1 MTKAKNHLPAILTPA
16 KSGITGRWDQ
26 NNAISDADLQN
37 PRIKKILAALRDLH
51 DLPVDWGKTKT
62 AWRRVVAL
70 KHGVSLRI
78 LLTWQKQ
85 YKEGGIAGLRHTK
98 PGKGVPRIWSPDAL
112 EFWISLCAK
121 REHRK
126 INRKELYEILV
137 IEAQRRGWEIGGYK
151 SATHWFSKRWN
162 PALDAMQRG
171 GMRAL
176 DNILPPVLR
185 DYSDLKPFEILCGD
199 QHRFDFWVTDE
210 ETGEVFRPEGYLW
223 QDLRTRIIYGAA
235 VDRKYDSWLIGLALR
250 LGVSCFGAF
259 GSIYTDNGRP
269 ELSKF
274 LMSILSNLHSL
285 GLDWKKISDTITDLT
300 GEDIEDVQPYC
311 VPQGMH
317 KKAIVKN
324 AKAKMIEG
332 TFYRLEQIMT
342 SHLRAPGYTKRLS
355 DDTTWQDIDQQE
367 ATRLAKQGKLL
378 TFREFV
384 LLLYRAINFYNQ
396 EKPHRGVLR
405 EWSWKPK
412 RAQTTPFDCLRACY
426 NEGWRPRMI
435 SNEAADLIFLDRAVR
450 VVQKGM
456 ISLNNEFYV
465 ADALGTMHGERVNI
479 RFNPLLLDRVL
490 IFTKD
495 EYVCTAYPM
504 EYSSMLDFDLGSRKI
519 AEKRERRKK
528 FAEEFRRISSI
539 APDFREYSKVP
550 EAERMAALIGAEKKR
565 RALENK
571 EYSRPL
577 SEAEIDEHIATME
590 AKETLPLKKRKPLP
604 QRPEFFLDRDSRF
617 LWVVEFLEAGGQ
629 LTPEDEQFKDEYL
642 AQQTEAQREYFLFRL
657 DFCKEAK

>member
-1 MTKAKNHLPAILTPA
+1 MTHGKNHLPAILTPA
-16 KSGITGRWDQ
+16 KSGITGLWDQ

-37 PRIKKILAALRDLH
+37 PRIKRILAALRDLD

-78 LLTWQKQ
+78 LFDWQKQ
-85 YKEGGIAGLRHTK
+85 YKEKGIAGLRHTK
-98 PGKGVPRIWSPDAL
+98 PGKGVPRIWDLDAL

-137 IEAQRRGWEIGGYK
+137 IEARRRGWKIGSYK

-176 DNILPPVLR
+176 DNITTPVLR
-185 DYSDLKPFEILCGD
+185 NYADLAPFEILVGD
-199 QHRFDFWVTDE
+199 QHRFDFWVSDE

-235 VDRKYDSWLIGLALR
+235 VDKRYDSWLIGLALR

-285 GLDWKKISDTITDLT
+285 GMNWKKTSDTITDLT
-300 GEDIEDVQPYC
+300 EEDFEDIQPYR

-317 KKAIVKN
+317 KKAIVRN

-355 DDTTWQDIDQQE
+355 DDTTWQDIDQEE

-396 EKPHRGVLR
+396 EKPHRGLLR
-405 EWSWKPK
+405 EWIWKPK
-412 RAQTTPFDCLRACY
+412 PTQATPFDCLRACY
-426 NEGWRPRMI
+426 AEGWRPRMI
-435 SNEAADLIFLDRAVR
+435 SAEAADLIFLDRAVR

-456 ISLNNEFYV
+456 ISLNSEYYTS
-465 ADALGTMHGERVNI
+465 DALGTLHGQRVNI

-495 EYVCTAYPM
+495 KYVCTAYPM
-504 EYSSMLDFDLGSRKI
+504 EYSSMLDFDLASRKI

-528 FAEEFRRISSI
+528 FAEEFKRISSI
-539 APDFREYSKVP
+539 APDFRQYSTVP
-550 EAERMAALIGAEKKR
+550 EAERVAALIGEDRKR

-571 EYSRPL
+571 EFNRPL
-577 SEAEIDEHIATME
+577 SEQEINEHIAKME
-590 AKETLPLKKRKPLP
+590 AKQALPLKKRKPLP
-604 QRPEFFLDRDSRF
+604 ERPGFFLDRDSRF
-617 LWVVEFLEAGGQ
+617 LWILEFLESGGE
-629 LTPEDEQFKDEYL
+629 LSGEDARFKDEYL
-642 AQQTEAQREYFLFRL
+642 KQQTPEQRDYFLFRL
-657 DFCKEAK
+657 SFCEEA

>member
-1 MTKAKNHLPAILTPA
+1 MTKEKNNLPAILTPA
-16 KSGITGRWDQ
+16 KSGIGGAWDPAD
-26 NNAISDADLQN
+26 AISDVDLQN
-37 PRIKKILAALRDLH
+37 PRVKKILAALRDLH
-51 DLPVDWGKTKT
+51 DLPLNWKKTKT
-62 AWRRVVAL
+62 AWQRIVAL
-70 KHGVSLRI
+70 KYRVSPGTLHNWR
-78 LLTWQKQ
+78 QQ
-85 YKEGGIAGLRHTK
+85 YREKGIAGLRHTK
-98 PGKGVPRIWSPDAL
+98 PSKGSARDWSPEAL
-112 EFWISLCAK
+112 EFMISLFAK

-126 INRKELYEILV
+126 ISKKELYEILT
-137 IEAQRRGWEIGGYK
+137 IEAQRRGWRIGGYK
-151 SATHWFSKRWN
+151 SALWWFNKKWN
-162 PALDAMQRG
+162 PALEAYQRG

-199 QHRFDFWVTDE
+199 QHRFDFWVSDE

-235 VDRKYDSWLIGLALR
+235 VDKRYDSWLIGLALR

-285 GLDWKKISDTITDLT
+285 GMNWEKTSDTITDLT
-300 GEDIEDVQPYC
+300 EEDLEDVQPYC

-317 KKAIVKN
+317 KKAIVRN

-355 DDTTWQDIDQQE
+355 DDTTWQDIDQEE

-405 EWSWKPK
+405 EWVWKPK
-412 RAQTTPFDCLRACY
+412 PAQATPFDCLRACY

-456 ISLNNEFYV
+456 ISLNNEYYT
-465 ADALGTMHGERVNI
+465 ADALGAMHGQRVNI
-479 RFNPLLLDRVL
+479 RFNPLLMDKVL
-490 IFTKD
+490 VFKKD
-495 EYVCTAYPM
+495 EFICVALPL
-504 EYSSMLDFDLGSRKI
+504 EYSSMLDFDLASRKI

-528 FAEEFRRISSI
+528 FAEEFKRISSI
-539 APDFREYSKVP
+539 APDFRQYSTVP
-550 EAERMAALIGAEKKR
+550 EAERVAALIGEDRKR

-571 EYSRPL
+571 EFNRPL
-577 SEAEIDEHIATME
+577 SEQEINEHIAKME
-590 AKETLPLKKRKPLP
+590 AKQALPLKKRKPLP
-604 QRPEFFLDRDSRF
+604 ERPGFFLDRDSRF
-617 LWVVEFLEAGGQ
+617 LWILEFLESGGE
-629 LTPEDEQFKDEYL
+629 LSGEDARFKDEYL
-642 AQQTEAQREYFLFRL
+642 KQQTPEQRDYFLFRL
-657 DFCKEAK
+657 SFCEEA